1 MTLEY
6 AVAHKVLTLTWTSF
20 AIGATAGAI
29 TTLCTARVRK

>member
-6 AVAHKVLTLTWTSF
+6 PVARKALTLTWTSF

-29 TTLCTARVRK
+29 TTFCTARVRK